1 MNVWHDI
8 PQQYIT
14 SGKFLVYITMQ
25 KVSNKKYELG
35 LKTGCL
41 RLVEIFYSAACYPV
55 NGGIIP
61 RTLNGLHR
69 PLETLIIC
77 QEPLELHTLVEC
89 SPVGVIQIRE
99 NGRVEEKIIA
109 LPILEN
115 MNGIG
120 FVDSESTLE
129 AVYEEI
135 QYFYHTYNGA
145 GESEQWISGEISG
158 IKAIDMIDEAIGNYK
173 KQYRE

>member
-1 MNVWHDI
+1 
-8 PQQYIT
+8 
-14 SGKFLVYITMQ
+14 MQ
-25 KVSNKKYELG
+25 KGSNKKYELG
-35 LKTGCL
+35 LRTGCL
-41 RLVEIFYSAACYPV
+41 RLVEIFYSATCYPV

-109 LPILEN
+109 LPILEY

-135 QYFYHTYNGA
+135 QPSQNTFRFR
-145 GESEQWISGEISG
+145 ISNTSTIQG
-158 IKAIDMIDEAIGNYK
+158 KQPYK
-173 KQYRE
+173 SCLKKC

>member
-25 KVSNKKYELG
+25 KGSNKKYEFDLR
-35 LKTGCL
+35 TGYL
-41 RLVEIFYSAACYPV
+41 RLAEILYSAACYPV

-61 RTLNGLHR
+61 RTLNGLQR
-69 PLETLIIC
+69 PQRALIIC
-77 QEPLELHTLVEC
+77 QESLELHTLVEC
-89 SPVGVIQIRE
+89 SPVGVIRIRE
-99 NGRVEEKIIA
+99 NGRVEEVIMA

-120 FVDSESTLE
+120 FVDSESTLK
-129 AVYEEI
+129 AMYEEI
-135 QYFYHTYNGA
+135 QYFYQTYNGSA
-145 GESEQWISGEISG
+145 DSGLWINGEISG
-158 IKAIDMIDEAIGNYK
+158 IKAVDMIEKATVNYIE
-173 KQYRE
+173 QYK